1 MKQIMRRVRRRF
13 ALLHAPSVAVR
24 VALPWYFRWSGL
36 VGLCTVVAV
45 LAWWGGRY
53 AGAPQQAEASVAL
66 EQPVAVAQPPAG
78 SAAGSAAG
86 APAQPGPGGDD
97 KHTSELEAQTKDLR
111 AQLAAAQRQAT
122 MDKASQK
129 ELTKSLSKA
138 QDEIARLREDLG
150 LYQSSVQASGTNTNG
165 VSVQN
170 FKVERDGGQRYRYRL
185 LLTHKSQRA
194 QDFKGQGL
202 MNVSYERG
210 GKLSTIML
218 KQGVA
223 GTSVV
228 ELRFKY
234 YQQIEGSFQV
244 EEGAVIKKV
253 EFVVF
258 EEGKNVPMLT
268 SAAALG

>member
-1 MKQIMRRVRRRF
+1 MKQIVRRVRRRF
-13 ALLHAPSVAVR
+13 ELMHAPRLAVR
-24 VALPWYFRWSGL
+24 VALPWYLRWSGVAALCAVVGAAAWWSAREL
-36 VGLCTVVAV
+36 VAAPAPASASVPVEPVVADV
-45 LAWWGGRY
+45 VPALP
-53 AGAPQQAEASVAL
+53 AGADHERVEAL
-66 EQPVAVAQPPAG
+66 EKL
-78 SAAGSAAG
+78 S
-86 APAQPGPGGDD
+86 
-97 KHTSELEAQTKDLR
+97 KELRT
-111 AQLAAAQRQAT
+111 QLAAAQRQAT
-122 MDKASQK
+122 MDKAAQS

-150 LYQSSVQASGTNTNG
+150 LYQSSVQAGANTNG

-170 FKVERDGGQRYRYRL
+170 FKVERDGGSRYRYRL

-202 MNVSYERG
+202 MNVSYERA

-244 EEGAVIKKV
+244 EDGAVIKKV

-268 SAAALG
+268 SAAALT

>member
-1 MKQIMRRVRRRF
+1 MKQILRRVRRRF
-13 ALLHAPSVAVR
+13 ELLHAPSVSVR
-24 VALPWYFRWSGL
+24 VDVPWYLRWSG
-36 VGLCTVVAV
+36 VAALCTLVAAI
-45 LAWWGGRY
+45 AWWSGR
-53 AGAPQQAEASVAL
+53 ALVPEAVNAQAAPVLEPMAETATPAAP
-66 EQPVAVAQPPAG
+66 PV
-78 SAAGSAAG
+78 S
-86 APAQPGPGGDD
+86 DD
-97 KHTSELEAQTKDLR
+97 KRVVELEALSKDLR

-122 MDKASQK
+122 MDKAAQK
-129 ELTKSLSKA
+129 ELTKSLAKA
-138 QDEIARLREDLG
+138 QDEIGRLREDLG
-150 LYQSSVQASGTNTNG
+150 LYQSSVQAGGSTNG

-170 FKVERDGGQRYRYRL
+170 FKVERDGAGSRYRYRL

-234 YQQIEGSFQV
+234 YQQLEGSFQV
-244 EEGAVIKKV
+244 EDGAVIKKV

-258 EEGKNVPMLT
+258 EQGKNVPMLT

>member
-1 MKQIMRRVRRRF
+1 MKQIVRRVRRRF

-24 VALPWYFRWSGL
+24 VALPWYLRWSA
-36 VGLCTVVAV
+36 VAALCAVVAAA
-45 LAWWGGRY
+45 AWWGGRH
-53 AGAPQQAEASVAL
+53 AGPAQPTEANVSPEPVAAAEPPAPAAPTSASVAA
-66 EQPVAVAQPPAG
+66 AVAAVV
-78 SAAGSAAG
+78 
-86 APAQPGPGGDD
+86 DD
-97 KHTSELEAQTKDLR
+97 KHLKELEAQTKDLR

-122 MDKASQK
+122 MDKVAQK

-150 LYQSSVQASGTNTNG
+150 LYQSSVQAGGSTNG
-165 VSVQN
+165 VTVQN
-170 FKVERDGGQRYRYRL
+170 FKVERDGGNRYRYRL

-210 GKLSTIML
+210 GKLNTIML

-223 GTSVV
+223 GTTVV

-234 YQQIEGSFQV
+234 YQQIEGSFQI
-244 EEGAVIKKV
+244 EDGAVVKKV

>member
-1 MKQIMRRVRRRF
+1 MRQILRRVRRRF
-13 ALLHAPSVAVR
+13 ALLHAPDVAVR
-24 VALPWYFRWSGL
+24 VALPWYLRWSGL
-36 VGLCTVVAV
+36 AAFGAAIAV
-45 LAWWGGRY
+45 LAWSLGRHSS
-53 AGAPQQAEASVAL
+53 APMAQASVPLEVPVA
-66 EQPVAVAQPPAG
+66 EQPVVPETT
-78 SAAGSAAG
+78 SST
-86 APAQPGPGGDD
+86 GDGRVGD
-97 KHTSELEAQTKDLR
+97 LEAQAKDLK

-122 MDKASQK
+122 MDKAAQK
-129 ELTKSLSKA
+129 ELTKSLGKA

-150 LYQSSVQASGTNTNG
+150 LYQSSVQASANTNG

-170 FKVERDGGQRYRYRL
+170 FKVERDSGNRYRYRL

-244 EEGAVIKKV
+244 EDGAVIKKV

-268 SAAALG
+268 SAAAIS

>member
-1 MKQIMRRVRRRF
+1 MKQIVRRVRRRF
-13 ALLHAPSVAVR
+13 VAMHAPRVAVR
-24 VALPWYFRWSGL
+24 VALPWYLRWSG
-36 VGLCTVVAV
+36 VAALCAV
-45 LAWWGGRY
+45 IGAGAWWSGQQVPPQ
-53 AGAPQQAEASVAL
+53 AASLSAPMEPVVPQAAPL
-66 EQPVAVAQPPAG
+66 PLPAG
-78 SAAGSAAG
+78 VDSDRVE
-86 APAQPGPGGDD
+86 Q
-97 KHTSELEAQTKDLR
+97 LEAMTKELR
-111 AQLAAAQRQAT
+111 TQLAAAQRQAT
-122 MDKASQK
+122 MDKAAQR
-129 ELTKSLSKA
+129 ELTKSLTKA

-150 LYQSSVQASGTNTNG
+150 LYQSSVQAGANTNG

-170 FKVERDGGQRYRYRL
+170 FKVERDGAANRFRYRL

-194 QDFKGQGL
+194 QDFRGQGL
-202 MNVSYERG
+202 MNVSYERA
-210 GKLSTIML
+210 GKLSTVML

-244 EEGAVIKKV
+244 EDGAVIKKV